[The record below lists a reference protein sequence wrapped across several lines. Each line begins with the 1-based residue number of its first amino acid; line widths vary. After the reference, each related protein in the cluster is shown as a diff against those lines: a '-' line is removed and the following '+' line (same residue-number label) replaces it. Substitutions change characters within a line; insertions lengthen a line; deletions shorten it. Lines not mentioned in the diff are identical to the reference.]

1 MGLPDL
7 LSLHQS
13 FFFCVATHMS
23 TQKEG
28 KDVNKDSMEEDWNES
43 ATFDENQMPVV
54 TFQGRFNLD
63 N

>member
-1 MGLPDL
+1 
-7 LSLHQS
+7 
-13 FFFCVATHMS
+13 MS